1 VTNQIDFLYKKWRLR
16 TKLKNEIPMTQTQET
31 GKQEPEE
38 TANTERAS
46 TPFSHTVGPGI
57 RRLDC
62 LLAAG
67 LILPYPKVGRL
78 RCSKFLLI

>member
-1 VTNQIDFLYKKWRLR
+1 MELK
-16 TKLKNEIPMTQTQET
+16 TKLKNEIPMANARNRKART
-31 GKQEPEE
+31 GRNSQY
-38 TANTERAS
+38 TERAS

-67 LILPYPKVGRL
+67 LIFPYPKVGRL
-78 RCSKFLLI
+78 RCSKFLLIRFLFLF